1 MHGRVFSL
9 VKNLLRIKVEKAPV
23 VGKDRLIE
31 VGVMAARVLAVT
43 VVLIMATDLIMA
55 VVQVTE
61 TARAMARD
69 RVMAQEI
76 TVARVLIH

>member
-1 MHGRVFSL
+1 M
-9 VKNLLRIKVEKAPV
+9 VKNHLRIKVEKAPV